1 MARSHPAVR
10 YLETVDWA
18 TSTPSISSSPWI
30 PTAVFPTHPIN
41 EITQTTIG
49 LWAPYPFSGLPA
61 PESLLKP
68 HMPPKNGLRLNHL
81 GDAEEDG
88 RSRVVHTSSARSPRQ
103 AWQGT

>member
-1 MARSHPAVR
+1 MGNLDAEHQQLALDPHCGFPYSSDKGDHADHDRSLGAVPVFGTSSARKP
-10 YLETVDWA
+10 
-18 TSTPSISSSPWI
+18 
-30 PTAVFPTHPIN
+30 
-41 EITQTTIG
+41 
-49 LWAPYPFSGLPA
+49 
-61 PESLLKP
+61 LKP